1 LVFGELN
8 SPLEYVSAS
17 SIKIVVL
24 SDALWRRRFGRDPG
38 LVGQKIDIEGEPHTV
53 VGILAPSF
61 QIFHVLNRPLD
72 IYVPLT
78 FDDSR
83 LNRRDHDIFVY
94 ARLKPGAT
102 LDQAQSEMDVLYRE
116 LEQEYPQTNFS
127 RGARVISMR
136 EGFAGDIRPTLLLL
150 LSAVGLVLLIARL
163 PLQFARCSP

>member
-8 SPLEYVSAS
+8 SPLEYVSAT

-72 IYVPLT
+72 IYVPRT

>member
-8 SPLEYVSAS
+8 SPLEYVSAT
-17 SIKIVVL
+17 SIKVVVL
-24 SDALWRRRFGRDPG
+24 SDALWRRRFGRDPS

-78 FDDSR
+78 FDGSR
-83 LNRRDHDIFVY
+83 LNLRDHDIFVY

-150 LSAVGLVLLIARL
+150 SAVGLVLLIARL